1 MPAMQVIASHRP
13 VAGRPSRLAV
23 ASSFAIGTG
32 FLVAAGWI
40 LFAVFA
46 MGFLDRFVPT
56 GRASTFQLV
65 AGALAWAFALTAP
78 PAFGLVGLSR
88 LATAVERARS
98 RRPRIT
104 PAVRLARAIGD
115 DHVVATNLRL
125 PDGSRIVPELVVG
138 PFGAAVI
145 EELPPAGAVLSRG
158 IRSWEVR
165 MGSGRIMTIESPLER
180 ASRDADRIHSWL
192 TGDDG
197 DYVLKV
203 YSAVVGTDP
212 KAERTATC
220 AVIAPDQ
227 VAAWLAS
234 LPPQATLDAGRRER
248 IIRMIRAAL

>member
-1 MPAMQVIASHRP
+1 
-13 VAGRPSRLAV
+13 
-23 ASSFAIGTG
+23 
-32 FLVAAGWI
+32 
-40 LFAVFA
+40 
-46 MGFLDRFVPT
+46 
-56 GRASTFQLV
+56 
-65 AGALAWAFALTAP
+65 
-78 PAFGLVGLSR
+78 
-88 LATAVERARS
+88 
-98 RRPRIT
+98 
-104 PAVRLARAIGD
+104 
-115 DHVVATNLRL
+115 
-125 PDGSRIVPELVVG
+125 
-138 PFGAAVI
+138 
-145 EELPPAGAVLSRG
+145 
-158 IRSWEVR
+158 
-165 MGSGRIMTIESPLER
+165 MTIESPLER